1 MTPLARLL
9 VRRIHDS
16 GPISVAD
23 YMAECLLH
31 PEHGYYVGRNPFG
44 VAGDFTTAPE
54 ISQMYGEI
62 IGLALAQAWIDQGRP
77 SPFVLAELGP
87 GRGTCMIDILR
98 ATRSV
103 SGFLDAA
110 RIHLIEASAALR
122 HHQRRKLTSER
133 ITWLNAVSDLPDEPL
148 FLLAS
153 EFFDALPIR
162 QFIRAESGWR
172 ERLVGLGDGDL
183 AFGLGEPMPVKEL
196 EQRLTDVRL
205 GDLVELR
212 FPARAVI
219 GTITSRLAEF
229 GGAAL
234 VIDYGKWRS
243 FGDTLQA
250 VKDHRFVNPLAE
262 PGLAD
267 LTAHVDFEALAH
279 AAVGTIPSSLTP
291 QGVFLE
297 RLGITTRAKGLA
309 RSLGGCELDEHI
321 AAHRRLTHPGEMG
334 SLFKVLGFT
343 PNGAPQLPGLEP

>member
-9 VRRIHDS
+9 VRRILEA

-31 PEHGYYVGRNPFG
+31 PEHGYYRMRNPFG

-62 IGLALAQAWIDQGRP
+62 IGLALALAWIDQGQP

-87 GRGTCMIDILR
+87 GRGTCMVDILR
-98 ATRSV
+98 AARGV
-103 SGFLDAA
+103 PGFLNAA
-110 RIHLIEASAALR
+110 QVHLIEASAALR
-122 HHQRRKLTSER
+122 DRQRRKLKSER
-133 ITWLNAVSDLPDEPL
+133 ITWLTTVSDLPDEPL

-162 QFIRAESGWR
+162 QFVRAENGWK
-172 ERLVGLGDGDL
+172 ERLVGLDDGDL
-183 AFGLGEPMPVKEL
+183 AFGLGEPRPVKEL
-196 EQRLTDVRL
+196 EQRSVDARL
-205 GDLVELR
+205 GELVELR
-212 FPARAVI
+212 PAASAVI
-219 GTITSRLAEF
+219 GAVASRLVRF

-234 VIDYGKWRS
+234 VIDYGDWRS
-243 FGDTLQA
+243 SGDTLQA
-250 VKDHRFVNPLAE
+250 VKDHRFVDPLAE
-262 PGLAD
+262 PGFAD

-279 AAVGTIPSSLTP
+279 AAVGTIPSSLNL

-297 RLGITTRAKGLA
+297 RLGITTRANRLA
-309 RSLGGCELDEHI
+309 RSLGGSKLDEHI
-321 AAHRRLTHPGEMG
+321 AAHRRLTHPQEMG

-343 PNGAPQLPGLEP
+343 PKGMSQLPGLEP